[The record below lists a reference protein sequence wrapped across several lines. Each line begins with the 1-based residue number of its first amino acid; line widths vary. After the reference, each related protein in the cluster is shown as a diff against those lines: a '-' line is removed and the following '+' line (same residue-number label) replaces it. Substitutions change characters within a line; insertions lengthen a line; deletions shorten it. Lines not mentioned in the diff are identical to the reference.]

1 MEERIRQMANVVV
14 NPTRM
19 ELTRLKKKLVTA
31 SRGHKLLKDK
41 RDELMRQFLD
51 MARENMELRKKVEAG
66 IKAANTNFVIAKAGM
81 NEQTLSTA
89 LMAPKQEVRVALG
102 DRNVMSVDIPV
113 YDYKT
118 KSANSN
124 DIYSYGF
131 AFTSSDL
138 DGAVKSLADILPD
151 MLKLAETEKAC
162 QLMAAEIEKTR
173 RRVNAL
179 EHVTIPEAQETIKY
193 ITMKLDENE
202 RSSQIRLMKVKDM
215 MLEEAHHYSE
225 RA

>member
-1 MEERIRQMANVVV
+1 MANVVV

-66 IKAANTNFVIAKAGM
+66 IKAAYTNFVIAKAGM

-89 LMAPKQEVRVALG
+89 LMAPKQEVRIVLS

-131 AFTSSDL
+131 AFTSGEL
-138 DGAVKSLADILPD
+138 DDAVKSLSDILPD
-151 MLKLAETEKAC
+151 MLRLAEVEKSC
-162 QLMAAEIEKTR
+162 QMLAAEIEKTR

-179 EHVTIPEAQETIKY
+179 EHVIIPETREGIKY
-193 ITMKLDENE
+193 ISMKLDENE
-202 RSSQIRLMKVKDM
+202 RSTQVRLMKVKDM
-215 MLEEAHHYSE
+215 MLEEAHHYKE
-225 RA
+225 HQFEHA